1 MSLDIENLF
10 FDLETILYS
19 EVDEDS
25 IKDFKNITEQMLK
38 YLEKR
43 LNRDC

>member
-10 FDLETILYS
+10 FDLETILNS

-25 IKDFKNITEQMLK
+25 IKDFKNITKQMLK

-43 LNRDC
+43 LNGDY